1 MGADIGHALLPLP
14 SHFQTDLAT
23 WNLSFFQAALKKEA
37 DQASDEILK
46 LQVQVGAHQRLLA
59 TRAEV
64 MQRRSAR
71 IQQLRRDLDEARREK
86 SRAERQLEAS
96 AAEASALQARLAA
109 KEACICSLERDL
121 GMEKEANADLQAQLV
136 ELGTLRSECAQAEE
150 QARCYRDVLSRALE
164 ALLKL
169 QTRLEDLEGD
179 AARMVDDLEVGRSV
193 TIPARP
199 ARADAMHARSRIFTS
214 PVHSLQRVRSNYSE
228 LQSRCNEAA
237 AAAEV
242 LLASVS
248 AAILPALAPP
258 PAQRTEAVPPPIR
271 RRCAAASWSSR
282 SRRGGVPGRATRLQ
296 SPASSSSWSCRGRP
310 GTAHW

>member
-1 MGADIGHALLPLP
+1 LPLP

-121 GMEKEANADLQAQLV
+121 GMEKEANAALQAQLV

-179 AARMVDDLEVGRSV
+179 AARMVDDLEVGHSV

-242 LLASVS
+242 ASFQCSYRPPVCG
-248 AAILPALAPP
+248 APNILPALAPP
-258 PAQRTEAVPPPIR
+258 PSQRTEAVPPPMR
-271 RRCAAASWSSR
+271 RRCDAASWSSR
-282 SRRGGVPGRATRLQ
+282 SRRRGVPGRATRQQ

-310 GTAHW
+310 GTTHW